1 MDEFEISGN
10 SKQVFTI
17 KYKGIKKQLKTV
29 KMEEFLKELEQG
41 NIVNVMF
48 DDKDLKIYYQEGK
61 EKWIVTIKSHK
72 KLYHECSIT
81 RDYISRA
88 KKHIKLSTK
97 AKHVGALVVASS
109 IVFGVASFKS
119 NKVQA
124 ENNDMTVTST
134 KVLDDMHDL
143 SGSYTMNNN
152 PNFNIHDYENIM
164 IPEDD
169 VEVLDTTPA
178 LDVPTEDTEKTEDS
192 VEQQEAVTSTY
203 TDKAE
208 LNLEY
213 ESRAYTDRNLL
224 VRNNEE
230 TMAAIKKYANKYMID
245 ENLVMAIAS
254 QERGTHSQTMDDGG
268 GLGIMQVQV
277 AVHPDGSTFST
288 VINDNGN
295 IKKSQFVYHHNE
307 YITLDGNIEAG
318 CALLQ
323 YYLNYFNGNMA
334 MAVYAYNS
342 GQGPVNNA
350 IVAYASETGLSYES
364 IMANKSDLDW
374 MKYLDREYYLP
385 AVLSWLDTDN
395 LTMSYAHDDIVET
408 TNYSLNHTKS
418 LAK

>member
-1 MDEFEISGN
+1 MDRIVIMGTNNKSFSVIYNGEVVSRSILQIQDDLRLL
-10 SKQVFTI
+10 K
-17 KYKGIKKQLKTV
+17 KGKAQRVRIR
-29 KMEEFLKELEQG
+29 
-41 NIVNVMF
+41 
-48 DDKDLKIYYQEGK
+48 DKDLLIYYKGG
-61 EKWIVTIKSHK
+61 IVTLKSYRELGHN
-72 KLYHECSIT
+72 CPAT
-81 RDYISRA
+81 RDYIA
-88 KKHIKLSTK
+88 HVKKYINLSTK

-109 IVFGVASFKS
+109 IALGVASFKS

-169 VEVLDTTPA
+169 VEILDTTPT
-178 LDVPTEDTEKTEDS
+178 LDVPTEDSEK
-192 VEQQEAVTSTY
+192 QQEAVTSTY

-277 AVHPDGSTFST
+277 AVHPDGSAFST

-374 MKYLDREYYLP
+374 TKYLDREYYLP

>member
-1 MDEFEISGN
+1 MDRIVIMGTNNKSFNIIYNGKVVSR
-10 SKQVFTI
+10 SILQIQDDLRLLK
-17 KYKGIKKQLKTV
+17 KGKAQRVRIR
-29 KMEEFLKELEQG
+29 
-41 NIVNVMF
+41 
-48 DDKDLKIYYQEGK
+48 DKDLLIYYKGG
-61 EKWIVTIKSHK
+61 IVTLKSYRELGHN
-72 KLYHECSIT
+72 CPAT
-81 RDYISRA
+81 RDYIA
-88 KKHIKLSTK
+88 HVKKYIKLSTK

-109 IVFGVASFKS
+109 IALGVASFKS

-124 ENNDMTVTST
+124 ENNDMTVTSA

-169 VEVLDTTPA
+169 VEILDTTPT
-178 LDVPTEDTEKTEDS
+178 LDVPTEDSEK
-192 VEQQEAVTSTY
+192 QQEAVTSTY

-213 ESRAYTDRNLL
+213 ESRAHTDRNLL
-224 VRNNEE
+224 VRNNED

-245 ENLVMAIAS
+245 ENLVIAIAS

-277 AVHPDGSTFST
+277 SVHPDGSAFST

-374 MKYLDREYYLP
+374 TKYLDREYYLP

>member
-1 MDEFEISGN
+1 MDRIVIMGTNNKSFSVIYNGEVVNRSILQIQDDLGVL
-10 SKQVFTI
+10 K
-17 KYKGIKKQLKTV
+17 KGKAQRVRIR
-29 KMEEFLKELEQG
+29 
-41 NIVNVMF
+41 
-48 DDKDLKIYYQEGK
+48 DKDLLIYYKGG
-61 EKWIVTIKSHK
+61 IVTLKSYRELGHN
-72 KLYHECSIT
+72 CPAT
-81 RDYISRA
+81 RDYIA
-88 KKHIKLSTK
+88 HVKKYIKLSTK

-109 IVFGVASFKS
+109 IALGVASFKS

-152 PNFNIHDYENIM
+152 PNFNIHDYENIT

-169 VEVLDTTPA
+169 VEILDTTPT
-178 LDVPTEDTEKTEDS
+178 LDVPTEDSKK
-192 VEQQEAVTSTY
+192 QQETVTSTY

-224 VRNNEE
+224 VRNNEDA
-230 TMAAIKKYANKYMID
+230 MAAIKKYANKYMID

-364 IMANKSDLDW
+364 IMVNKSDLDW
-374 MKYLDREYYLP
+374 TKYLDREYYLP

>member
-1 MDEFEISGN
+1 MDRIVIMGTNNKSFNIIYNGKVVSR
-10 SKQVFTI
+10 SILQIQDDLRLLK
-17 KYKGIKKQLKTV
+17 KGKAQRVRIR
-29 KMEEFLKELEQG
+29 
-41 NIVNVMF
+41 
-48 DDKDLKIYYQEGK
+48 DKDLLIYYKGG
-61 EKWIVTIKSHK
+61 IVTLKSYRELGHN
-72 KLYHECSIT
+72 CPAT
-81 RDYISRA
+81 RDYIA
-88 KKHIKLSTK
+88 HVKKYIKLSTK

-109 IVFGVASFKS
+109 IALGMASFKS

-124 ENNDMTVTST
+124 ENNDMTVTSAN
-134 KVLDDMHDL
+134 VLDDMHDL

-169 VEVLDTTPA
+169 VEVLDTTPT
-178 LDVPTEDTEKTEDS
+178 LDVPTEDSEK
-192 VEQQEAVTSTY
+192 QQEAVTSTY

-277 AVHPDGSTFST
+277 AVHPDGSAFST

-374 MKYLDREYYLP
+374 TKYLDREYYLP

>member
-1 MDEFEISGN
+1 MDRIVIMGTNNKSFSVIYNGEVVSRSILQIQDDLRLL
-10 SKQVFTI
+10 K
-17 KYKGIKKQLKTV
+17 KGKAQRVRIR
-29 KMEEFLKELEQG
+29 
-41 NIVNVMF
+41 
-48 DDKDLKIYYQEGK
+48 DKDLLIYYKGG
-61 EKWIVTIKSHK
+61 IVTLKSYRELGHN
-72 KLYHECSIT
+72 CPAT
-81 RDYISRA
+81 RDYIA
-88 KKHIKLSTK
+88 HVKKYIKLSTK

-109 IVFGVASFKS
+109 IALGVASFKS

-124 ENNDMTVTST
+124 KNNDMTVTST
-134 KVLDDMHDL
+134 KVLDDIHDL

-152 PNFNIHDYENIM
+152 PNFNIHDYENIT

-169 VEVLDTTPA
+169 VEVLDTTPT
-178 LDVPTEDTEKTEDS
+178 LDVPTEDSEK
-192 VEQQEAVTSTY
+192 QQEAVTSTY

-224 VRNNEE
+224 VRNNED

-254 QERGTHSQTMDDGG
+254 QERGTHSQTMDAGG

-277 AVHPDGSTFST
+277 AVHPDGSAFST

-374 MKYLDREYYLP
+374 TKYLDREYYLP

>member
-1 MDEFEISGN
+1 MDRIVIMGTNNKSFNIIYNGEVVSRSILQIQDDLRLL
-10 SKQVFTI
+10 K
-17 KYKGIKKQLKTV
+17 KGKAQRVRIR
-29 KMEEFLKELEQG
+29 
-41 NIVNVMF
+41 
-48 DDKDLKIYYQEGK
+48 DKDLLIYYKGG
-61 EKWIVTIKSHK
+61 IVTLKSYRELGHN
-72 KLYHECSIT
+72 CPAT
-81 RDYISRA
+81 RDYIA
-88 KKHIKLSTK
+88 HVKKYINLSTK

-109 IVFGVASFKS
+109 IALGVASFKS

-124 ENNDMTVTST
+124 KNNDMTVTST
-134 KVLDDMHDL
+134 NVLDDMHDL

-169 VEVLDTTPA
+169 VEILDTTPT
-178 LDVPTEDTEKTEDS
+178 LDVPTEDSEK
-192 VEQQEAVTSTY
+192 QQEAVTSTY

-277 AVHPDGSTFST
+277 AVHPDGSAFST

-295 IKKSQFVYHHNE
+295 IKKSQFIYHHNE

-374 MKYLDREYYLP
+374 TKYLDREYYLP

>member
-1 MDEFEISGN
+1 MDRIVIMGTNNKSFSVIYNGEVVNRSILQIQDDLRLL
-10 SKQVFTI
+10 K
-17 KYKGIKKQLKTV
+17 KGKAQRVRIR
-29 KMEEFLKELEQG
+29 
-41 NIVNVMF
+41 
-48 DDKDLKIYYQEGK
+48 DKDLLIYYKGG
-61 EKWIVTIKSHK
+61 IVTLKSYRELGHN
-72 KLYHECSIT
+72 CPAT
-81 RDYISRA
+81 RDYIA
-88 KKHIKLSTK
+88 HVKKYIKLSTK

-109 IVFGVASFKS
+109 IALGVASFKS

-152 PNFNIHDYENIM
+152 PNFNIHDYENIT

-169 VEVLDTTPA
+169 VEVLDTTPT
-178 LDVPTEDTEKTEDS
+178 LDVPTEDS

-230 TMAAIKKYANKYMID
+230 AMAAIKKYANKYMID

-277 AVHPDGSTFST
+277 AVHPDGSTFGT
-288 VINDNGN
+288 IINDNGN
-295 IKKSQFVYHHNE
+295 IKKSQFVYRHNE

-374 MKYLDREYYLP
+374 TKYLDREYYLP

>member
-1 MDEFEISGN
+1 MDRIVIMGTNNKSFNIIYNGKVVSR
-10 SKQVFTI
+10 SILQIQDDLRLLK
-17 KYKGIKKQLKTV
+17 KGKAQRVRIR
-29 KMEEFLKELEQG
+29 
-41 NIVNVMF
+41 
-48 DDKDLKIYYQEGK
+48 DKDLLIYYKGG
-61 EKWIVTIKSHK
+61 IVTLKSYRELGHN
-72 KLYHECSIT
+72 CPAT
-81 RDYISRA
+81 RDYIA
-88 KKHIKLSTK
+88 HVKKYIKLSTK

-109 IVFGVASFKS
+109 IALGVASFKS

-134 KVLDDMHDL
+134 NVLDDMHDL

-169 VEVLDTTPA
+169 VEILDTTPT
-178 LDVPTEDTEKTEDS
+178 LDVPTEDSEK
-192 VEQQEAVTSTY
+192 QQEAVTSTY

-224 VRNNEE
+224 VRNNED

-277 AVHPDGSTFST
+277 AVHPDGSAFST

-374 MKYLDREYYLP
+374 TKYLDREYYLP

>member
-1 MDEFEISGN
+1 MDRIVIMGTNNKSFNIIYNGKVVSR
-10 SKQVFTI
+10 SILQIQDDLRLLK
-17 KYKGIKKQLKTV
+17 KGKAQRVRIR
-29 KMEEFLKELEQG
+29 
-41 NIVNVMF
+41 
-48 DDKDLKIYYQEGK
+48 DKDLLIYYKGG
-61 EKWIVTIKSHK
+61 IVTLKSYRELGHN
-72 KLYHECSIT
+72 CPAT
-81 RDYISRA
+81 RDYIA
-88 KKHIKLSTK
+88 HVKKYIKLSTK

-109 IVFGVASFKS
+109 IALGMASFKS

-124 ENNDMTVTST
+124 KNNDMTVTSAN
-134 KVLDDMHDL
+134 VLDDMHDL

-152 PNFNIHDYENIM
+152 PNFNIHDYENIT

-169 VEVLDTTPA
+169 VEILDTTPT
-178 LDVPTEDTEKTEDS
+178 LDVPTEDSEK
-192 VEQQEAVTSTY
+192 QQEAVTSTY

-277 AVHPDGSTFST
+277 AVHPDGSAFST

-374 MKYLDREYYLP
+374 TKYLDREYYLP

>member
-1 MDEFEISGN
+1 MDRIVIMGTNNKSFNIIYNGKVVSR
-10 SKQVFTI
+10 SILQIQDDLRLLK
-17 KYKGIKKQLKTV
+17 KGKAQRVRIR
-29 KMEEFLKELEQG
+29 
-41 NIVNVMF
+41 
-48 DDKDLKIYYQEGK
+48 DKDLLIYYKGG
-61 EKWIVTIKSHK
+61 IVTLKSYRELGHN
-72 KLYHECSIT
+72 CPAT
-81 RDYISRA
+81 RDYIA
-88 KKHIKLSTK
+88 HVKKYINLSTK

-109 IVFGVASFKS
+109 IALGMASFKS

-124 ENNDMTVTST
+124 KNNDMTVTST

-169 VEVLDTTPA
+169 VEVLDTTPT
-178 LDVPTEDTEKTEDS
+178 LDVPTEDSEK
-192 VEQQEAVTSTY
+192 QQEAVTSTY

-224 VRNNEE
+224 VRNNEDA
-230 TMAAIKKYANKYMID
+230 MAAIKKYANKYMID

-277 AVHPDGSTFST
+277 AVHPDGSAFST

-295 IKKSQFVYHHNE
+295 IKKSQFIYHHNE

-374 MKYLDREYYLP
+374 TKYLDREYYLP

>member
-1 MDEFEISGN
+1 MDRIVIMGTNNKSFNIIYNGKVVSR
-10 SKQVFTI
+10 SILQIQDDLRLLK
-17 KYKGIKKQLKTV
+17 KGKAQRVRIR
-29 KMEEFLKELEQG
+29 
-41 NIVNVMF
+41 
-48 DDKDLKIYYQEGK
+48 DKDLLIYYKGG
-61 EKWIVTIKSHK
+61 IVTLKSYRELGHN
-72 KLYHECSIT
+72 CPAT
-81 RDYISRA
+81 RDYIA
-88 KKHIKLSTK
+88 HVKKYIKLSTK

-109 IVFGVASFKS
+109 IALGMASFKS

-169 VEVLDTTPA
+169 VEVLDTTPT
-178 LDVPTEDTEKTEDS
+178 LDVPTEDSEK
-192 VEQQEAVTSTY
+192 QQEAVTSTY

-277 AVHPDGSTFST
+277 AVHPDGSAFST

-374 MKYLDREYYLP
+374 TKYLDREYYLP

>member
-1 MDEFEISGN
+1 MDRIVIMGTNNKSFSVIYNGEVVSRSILQIQDDLRLL
-10 SKQVFTI
+10 K
-17 KYKGIKKQLKTV
+17 KGKAQRVRIR
-29 KMEEFLKELEQG
+29 
-41 NIVNVMF
+41 
-48 DDKDLKIYYQEGK
+48 DKDLLIYYKGG
-61 EKWIVTIKSHK
+61 IVTLKSYRELGHN
-72 KLYHECSIT
+72 CPAT
-81 RDYISRA
+81 RDYIA
-88 KKHIKLSTK
+88 HVKKYIKLSTK

-109 IVFGVASFKS
+109 IALGVASFKS

-124 ENNDMTVTST
+124 ENNDITVTST

-169 VEVLDTTPA
+169 VEILDTTPT
-178 LDVPTEDTEKTEDS
+178 LDVPTENSEK
-192 VEQQEAVTSTY
+192 QQEAVTSTY

-224 VRNNEE
+224 VRNNDE

-277 AVHPDGSTFST
+277 AVHPDGSAFST

-374 MKYLDREYYLP
+374 TKYLDREYYLP

>member
-1 MDEFEISGN
+1 MDRIVIMGTNNKSFNIIYNGKVVSR
-10 SKQVFTI
+10 SILQIQDDLRLLK
-17 KYKGIKKQLKTV
+17 KGKAQRVRIR
-29 KMEEFLKELEQG
+29 
-41 NIVNVMF
+41 
-48 DDKDLKIYYQEGK
+48 DKDLLIYYKGG
-61 EKWIVTIKSHK
+61 IVTLKSYRELGHN
-72 KLYHECSIT
+72 CPAT
-81 RDYISRA
+81 RDYIA
-88 KKHIKLSTK
+88 HVKKYINLSTK

-109 IVFGVASFKS
+109 IALGVASFKS

-124 ENNDMTVTST
+124 KNNDMTVTSAN
-134 KVLDDMHDL
+134 VLDDIHDL

-152 PNFNIHDYENIM
+152 PNFNIHDYENIT

-169 VEVLDTTPA
+169 VEVLDTTPT
-178 LDVPTEDTEKTEDS
+178 LDVPTEDSEK
-192 VEQQEAVTSTY
+192 QQEAVTSTY

-224 VRNNEE
+224 VRNNEDA
-230 TMAAIKKYANKYMID
+230 MAAIKKYANKYMID

-277 AVHPDGSTFST
+277 AVHPDGSAFST

-374 MKYLDREYYLP
+374 TKYLDREYYLP

>member
-1 MDEFEISGN
+1 MDRIVIMGTNNKSFNIIYNGKVVSR
-10 SKQVFTI
+10 SILQIQDDLRLLK
-17 KYKGIKKQLKTV
+17 KGKAQRVRIR
-29 KMEEFLKELEQG
+29 
-41 NIVNVMF
+41 
-48 DDKDLKIYYQEGK
+48 DKDLLIYYKGG
-61 EKWIVTIKSHK
+61 IVTLKSYRELGHN
-72 KLYHECSIT
+72 CPAT
-81 RDYISRA
+81 RDYIA
-88 KKHIKLSTK
+88 HVKKYINLSTK

-109 IVFGVASFKS
+109 IALGMASFKS

-124 ENNDMTVTST
+124 KNNDMTVTST

-152 PNFNIHDYENIM
+152 PNFNIHDYENIT

-169 VEVLDTTPA
+169 VEVLDTTPT
-178 LDVPTEDTEKTEDS
+178 LDVPTEDSEK
-192 VEQQEAVTSTY
+192 QQEAVTSTY

-224 VRNNEE
+224 VRNNED
-230 TMAAIKKYANKYMID
+230 TMVAIKKYANKYMID

-277 AVHPDGSTFST
+277 AVHPDGSAFNT

-374 MKYLDREYYLP
+374 TKYLDREYYLP

>member
-1 MDEFEISGN
+1 MDRIVITGTNNKSFNIIYNGKVVSR
-10 SKQVFTI
+10 SILQIQDDLRLLK
-17 KYKGIKKQLKTV
+17 KGRAQRVRIR
-29 KMEEFLKELEQG
+29 
-41 NIVNVMF
+41 
-48 DDKDLKIYYQEGK
+48 DKDLLIYYKGG
-61 EKWIVTIKSHK
+61 IVTLKSYRELGHN
-72 KLYHECSIT
+72 CPAT
-81 RDYISRA
+81 RDYIA
-88 KKHIKLSTK
+88 HVKKYINLSTK

-109 IVFGVASFKS
+109 IALGVASFKS

-124 ENNDMTVTST
+124 KNNDMTVTSAN
-134 KVLDDMHDL
+134 VLDDMHDL

-169 VEVLDTTPA
+169 VEILDTTPT
-178 LDVPTEDTEKTEDS
+178 LDVPTEDSEK
-192 VEQQEAVTSTY
+192 QQEAVTSTY

-277 AVHPDGSTFST
+277 AVHPDGSAFST

-374 MKYLDREYYLP
+374 TKYLDREYYLP

>member
-1 MDEFEISGN
+1 MDRIVIMGTNNKSFSVIYNGEVVNRSILQIQDDLRLL
-10 SKQVFTI
+10 K
-17 KYKGIKKQLKTV
+17 KGKAQRVRIR
-29 KMEEFLKELEQG
+29 
-41 NIVNVMF
+41 
-48 DDKDLKIYYQEGK
+48 DKDLLIYYKGG
-61 EKWIVTIKSHK
+61 IVTLKSYRELGHN
-72 KLYHECSIT
+72 CPAT
-81 RDYISRA
+81 RDYISHV
-88 KKHIKLSTK
+88 KKYIKLSTK

-109 IVFGVASFKS
+109 IALGVASFKS

-124 ENNDMTVTST
+124 ENNDMKVTST

-169 VEVLDTTPA
+169 VEVLDTTPT
-178 LDVPTEDTEKTEDS
+178 LDVPTEDS

-230 TMAAIKKYANKYMID
+230 AMAAIKKYANKYMID

-277 AVHPDGSTFST
+277 AVHPDGSAFST
-288 VINDNGN
+288 IINDNGN

-374 MKYLDREYYLP
+374 TKYLDREYYLP

>member
-1 MDEFEISGN
+1 MDRIVIMGTNNKSFNIIYNGKVVSR
-10 SKQVFTI
+10 SILQIQDDLRLLK
-17 KYKGIKKQLKTV
+17 KGKAQRVRIR
-29 KMEEFLKELEQG
+29 
-41 NIVNVMF
+41 
-48 DDKDLKIYYQEGK
+48 DKDLLIYYKGE
-61 EKWIVTIKSHK
+61 IVTLKSYRELGHN
-72 KLYHECSIT
+72 CPAT
-81 RDYISRA
+81 RDYIA
-88 KKHIKLSTK
+88 HVKKYIKLSTK

-109 IVFGVASFKS
+109 IALGMASFKS

-124 ENNDMTVTST
+124 KNNDMTVTSAN
-134 KVLDDMHDL
+134 VLDDMHDL

-152 PNFNIHDYENIM
+152 PNFNIHDYENIT

-169 VEVLDTTPA
+169 VEVLDTTPT
-178 LDVPTEDTEKTEDS
+178 LDVPTEDSEK
-192 VEQQEAVTSTY
+192 QQEAVTSTY

-277 AVHPDGSTFST
+277 AVHPDGSAFST

-374 MKYLDREYYLP
+374 TKYLDREYYLP

-395 LTMSYAHDDIVET
+395 LTISYAHDDIVET

>member
-1 MDEFEISGN
+1 MDRIVIMGTNNKSFNIIYNGKVVSR
-10 SKQVFTI
+10 SILQIQDDLRLLK
-17 KYKGIKKQLKTV
+17 KGKAQRVRIR
-29 KMEEFLKELEQG
+29 
-41 NIVNVMF
+41 
-48 DDKDLKIYYQEGK
+48 DKDLLIYYKGG
-61 EKWIVTIKSHK
+61 IVTLKSYRELGHN
-72 KLYHECSIT
+72 CPAT
-81 RDYISRA
+81 RDYIA
-88 KKHIKLSTK
+88 HVKKYIKLSTK

-109 IVFGVASFKS
+109 IALGVASFKS

-124 ENNDMTVTST
+124 KNNDMTVTST

-169 VEVLDTTPA
+169 VEILDTTPT
-178 LDVPTEDTEKTEDS
+178 LDVPTEDIEK
-192 VEQQEAVTSTY
+192 QQEAVTSTY

-224 VRNNEE
+224 VRNNED

-277 AVHPDGSTFST
+277 AVHPDGSAFST

-334 MAVYAYNS
+334 MVVYAYNS

-374 MKYLDREYYLP
+374 TKYLDREYYLP

>member
-1 MDEFEISGN
+1 MDRIVIMGTNNKSFSVIYNGEVVNRSILQIQDDLRLL
-10 SKQVFTI
+10 K
-17 KYKGIKKQLKTV
+17 KGKAQRVRIR
-29 KMEEFLKELEQG
+29 
-41 NIVNVMF
+41 
-48 DDKDLKIYYQEGK
+48 DKDLLIYYKGG
-61 EKWIVTIKSHK
+61 IVTLKSYRELGHN
-72 KLYHECSIT
+72 CPAT
-81 RDYISRA
+81 RDYISYV
-88 KKHIKLSTK
+88 KKYIKLSTK

-109 IVFGVASFKS
+109 IALGVASFKS

-124 ENNDMTVTST
+124 ENNDMKVTST

-169 VEVLDTTPA
+169 VEVLDTTPT
-178 LDVPTEDTEKTEDS
+178 LDVPTEDS

-230 TMAAIKKYANKYMID
+230 AMAAIKKYANKYMID

-277 AVHPDGSTFST
+277 AVHPDGSAFST

-374 MKYLDREYYLP
+374 TKYLDREYYLP

>member
-1 MDEFEISGN
+1 MDRIVIMGTNNKSFSVIYNGEVVNRSILQIQDDLRLL
-10 SKQVFTI
+10 K
-17 KYKGIKKQLKTV
+17 KGKAQRVRIR
-29 KMEEFLKELEQG
+29 
-41 NIVNVMF
+41 
-48 DDKDLKIYYQEGK
+48 DKDLLIYYKGG
-61 EKWIVTIKSHK
+61 IVTLKSYRELGHN
-72 KLYHECSIT
+72 CPAT
-81 RDYISRA
+81 RDYISHV
-88 KKHIKLSTK
+88 KKYIKLSTK

-109 IVFGVASFKS
+109 IALGVASFKS

-124 ENNDMTVTST
+124 ENNDMTISST

-169 VEVLDTTPA
+169 VEVLDTTPT
-178 LDVPTEDTEKTEDS
+178 LDVPTEDS

-277 AVHPDGSTFST
+277 AVHPDGSAFST

-374 MKYLDREYYLP
+374 TKYLDREYYLP

>member
-1 MDEFEISGN
+1 MDRIVIMGTNNKSFNIIYNGKVVSR
-10 SKQVFTI
+10 SILQIQDDLRLLK
-17 KYKGIKKQLKTV
+17 KGKAQRVRIR
-29 KMEEFLKELEQG
+29 
-41 NIVNVMF
+41 
-48 DDKDLKIYYQEGK
+48 DKDLLIYYKGG
-61 EKWIVTIKSHK
+61 IVTLKSYRELGHN
-72 KLYHECSIT
+72 CPAT
-81 RDYISRA
+81 RDYIA
-88 KKHIKLSTK
+88 HVKKYINLSTK

-109 IVFGVASFKS
+109 IALGVASFKS

-124 ENNDMTVTST
+124 KNNDMTVTST
-134 KVLDDMHDL
+134 NVLDDMHDL

-169 VEVLDTTPA
+169 VEVLDTTPT
-178 LDVPTEDTEKTEDS
+178 LDVPTEDSEK
-192 VEQQEAVTSTY
+192 QQEAVTSTY

-277 AVHPDGSTFST
+277 AVHPDGSAFST

-295 IKKSQFVYHHNE
+295 IKKSQFVYHHND

-374 MKYLDREYYLP
+374 TKYLDREYYLP

>member
-1 MDEFEISGN
+1 MDRIVIMGTNNKSFSVIYNGEVVSRSILQIQDDLRLL
-10 SKQVFTI
+10 K
-17 KYKGIKKQLKTV
+17 KGKAQRVRIR
-29 KMEEFLKELEQG
+29 
-41 NIVNVMF
+41 
-48 DDKDLKIYYQEGK
+48 DKDLLIYYKGG
-61 EKWIVTIKSHK
+61 IVTLKSYRELGHN
-72 KLYHECSIT
+72 CPAT
-81 RDYISRA
+81 RDYIA
-88 KKHIKLSTK
+88 HVKKYINLSTK

-109 IVFGVASFKS
+109 IALGVASFKS

-124 ENNDMTVTST
+124 KNNDMTVTST
-134 KVLDDMHDL
+134 NVLDDMHDL

-169 VEVLDTTPA
+169 VEILDTTPT
-178 LDVPTEDTEKTEDS
+178 LDVPTEDSEK
-192 VEQQEAVTSTY
+192 QQEAVTSTY

-224 VRNNEE
+224 VRNNED

-277 AVHPDGSTFST
+277 AVHPDGSAFST

-374 MKYLDREYYLP
+374 TKYLDREYYLP

>member
-1 MDEFEISGN
+1 MSLMDRIVIMGTNNKSFSVIYNGEVVNRSILQIQDDLRLL
-10 SKQVFTI
+10 K
-17 KYKGIKKQLKTV
+17 KGKAQRVRIR
-29 KMEEFLKELEQG
+29 
-41 NIVNVMF
+41 
-48 DDKDLKIYYQEGK
+48 DKDLLIYYKGG
-61 EKWIVTIKSHK
+61 IVTLKSYRELGHN
-72 KLYHECSIT
+72 CPAT
-81 RDYISRA
+81 RDYIA
-88 KKHIKLSTK
+88 HVKKYIKLSTK

-109 IVFGVASFKS
+109 IALGVASFKS

-152 PNFNIHDYENIM
+152 PNFNIHDYENIT

-169 VEVLDTTPA
+169 VEVLDTTPT
-178 LDVPTEDTEKTEDS
+178 LDVPTEDS

-230 TMAAIKKYANKYMID
+230 AMAAIKKYANKYMID

-277 AVHPDGSTFST
+277 AVHPDGSTFGT
-288 VINDNGN
+288 IINDNGN
-295 IKKSQFVYHHNE
+295 IKKSQFVYRHNE

-374 MKYLDREYYLP
+374 TKYLDREYYLP

-408 TNYSLNHTKS
+408 TNYSLNHMKS

>member
-1 MDEFEISGN
+1 MDRIVIMGTNNKSFNIIYNGKVVSR
-10 SKQVFTI
+10 SILQIQDDLRLLK
-17 KYKGIKKQLKTV
+17 KGKAQRVRIR
-29 KMEEFLKELEQG
+29 
-41 NIVNVMF
+41 
-48 DDKDLKIYYQEGK
+48 DKDLLIYYKGG
-61 EKWIVTIKSHK
+61 IVTLKSYRELGHN
-72 KLYHECSIT
+72 CPAT
-81 RDYISRA
+81 RDYIA
-88 KKHIKLSTK
+88 HVKKYINLSTK

-109 IVFGVASFKS
+109 IALGVASFKS

-124 ENNDMTVTST
+124 ENNDMTVTSAN
-134 KVLDDMHDL
+134 VLDDMHDL

-169 VEVLDTTPA
+169 VEVLDTTPT
-178 LDVPTEDTEKTEDS
+178 LDVPTEDSKK
-192 VEQQEAVTSTY
+192 QQEAVTSTY

-224 VRNNEE
+224 VRNNEDA
-230 TMAAIKKYANKYMID
+230 MAAIKKYANKYMID

-277 AVHPDGSTFST
+277 AVHPDGSAFST

-374 MKYLDREYYLP
+374 TKYLDREYYLP

>member
-1 MDEFEISGN
+1 MDRIVIMGTNNKSFSVIYNGEVVNRSILQIQDDLRLL
-10 SKQVFTI
+10 K
-17 KYKGIKKQLKTV
+17 KGKAQRVRIR
-29 KMEEFLKELEQG
+29 
-41 NIVNVMF
+41 
-48 DDKDLKIYYQEGK
+48 DKDLLIYYKGG
-61 EKWIVTIKSHK
+61 IVTLKSYRELGHN
-72 KLYHECSIT
+72 CPAT
-81 RDYISRA
+81 RDYIA
-88 KKHIKLSTK
+88 HVKKYIKLSTK

-109 IVFGVASFKS
+109 IALGVASFKS

-152 PNFNIHDYENIM
+152 PNFNIHDYENIT

-169 VEVLDTTPA
+169 AEVLDTTPT
-178 LDVPTEDTEKTEDS
+178 LDVPTEDS

-224 VRNNEE
+224 VRNNEDA
-230 TMAAIKKYANKYMID
+230 MAAIKKYANKYMID

-277 AVHPDGSTFST
+277 AVHPDGSTFGT
-288 VINDNGN
+288 IINDNGN

-374 MKYLDREYYLP
+374 TKYLDREYYLP

>member
-1 MDEFEISGN
+1 MDRIVIMGTNNKSFNIIYNGKVVSR
-10 SKQVFTI
+10 SILQIQDDLRLLK
-17 KYKGIKKQLKTV
+17 KGKAQRVRIR
-29 KMEEFLKELEQG
+29 
-41 NIVNVMF
+41 
-48 DDKDLKIYYQEGK
+48 DKDLLIYYKGG
-61 EKWIVTIKSHK
+61 IVTLKSYRELVHN
-72 KLYHECSIT
+72 CPAT
-81 RDYISRA
+81 RDYIA
-88 KKHIKLSTK
+88 HVKKYIKLSTK

-109 IVFGVASFKS
+109 IALGGASFKS

-124 ENNDMTVTST
+124 KNNDMTVTST

-169 VEVLDTTPA
+169 VEVLDTTPT
-178 LDVPTEDTEKTEDS
+178 LDVPTEDSEK
-192 VEQQEAVTSTY
+192 QQEAVTSTY

-277 AVHPDGSTFST
+277 AVHPDGSAFST

-374 MKYLDREYYLP
+374 TKYLDREYYLP

>member
-1 MDEFEISGN
+1 MDRIVIMGTNNKSFNIIYNGKVVSR
-10 SKQVFTI
+10 SILQIQDDLRLLK
-17 KYKGIKKQLKTV
+17 KGKAQRVRIR
-29 KMEEFLKELEQG
+29 
-41 NIVNVMF
+41 
-48 DDKDLKIYYQEGK
+48 DKDLLIYYKGG
-61 EKWIVTIKSHK
+61 IVTLKSYRELGHN
-72 KLYHECSIT
+72 CPAT
-81 RDYISRA
+81 RDYIA
-88 KKHIKLSTK
+88 HVKKYIKLSTK

-109 IVFGVASFKS
+109 IVLGVASFKS

-124 ENNDMTVTST
+124 KNNDMTVTSAN
-134 KVLDDMHDL
+134 VLDDMHDL

-169 VEVLDTTPA
+169 VEVLDTTPT
-178 LDVPTEDTEKTEDS
+178 LDVPTEDSEK
-192 VEQQEAVTSTY
+192 QQEAVTSTY

-277 AVHPDGSTFST
+277 AVHPDGSAFST

-374 MKYLDREYYLP
+374 TKYLDREYYLP

>member
-1 MDEFEISGN
+1 MDRIVIMGTNNKSFSVIYNGEVVNRSILQIQDDLGVL
-10 SKQVFTI
+10 K
-17 KYKGIKKQLKTV
+17 KGKAQRVRIR
-29 KMEEFLKELEQG
+29 
-41 NIVNVMF
+41 
-48 DDKDLKIYYQEGK
+48 DKDLLIYYKGG
-61 EKWIVTIKSHK
+61 IVTLKSYRELGHN
-72 KLYHECSIT
+72 CPAT
-81 RDYISRA
+81 RDYISYV
-88 KKHIKLSTK
+88 KKYIKLSTK

-109 IVFGVASFKS
+109 IALGVASFKS

-124 ENNDMTVTST
+124 ENNDMKVTST

-152 PNFNIHDYENIM
+152 PNFNIHDYENIT

-169 VEVLDTTPA
+169 VEVLDTTPT
-178 LDVPTEDTEKTEDS
+178 LDVPTEDS
-192 VEQQEAVTSTY
+192 VEQEEAVTSTY

-224 VRNNEE
+224 VRNNEDA
-230 TMAAIKKYANKYMID
+230 MAAIKKYANKYMID

-277 AVHPDGSTFST
+277 AVHPDGSAFST

-374 MKYLDREYYLP
+374 TKYLDREYYLP

>member
-1 MDEFEISGN
+1 MDRIVIMGTNNKSFSVIYNGEVVNRSILQIQDDLRLL
-10 SKQVFTI
+10 K
-17 KYKGIKKQLKTV
+17 KGKAQRVRIR
-29 KMEEFLKELEQG
+29 
-41 NIVNVMF
+41 
-48 DDKDLKIYYQEGK
+48 DKDLLIYYKGG
-61 EKWIVTIKSHK
+61 IVTLKSYRELGHN
-72 KLYHECSIT
+72 CPAT
-81 RDYISRA
+81 RDYIA
-88 KKHIKLSTK
+88 HVKKYIKLSTK

-109 IVFGVASFKS
+109 IALGVASFKS

-152 PNFNIHDYENIM
+152 PNFNIHDYENIT

-169 VEVLDTTPA
+169 VEVLDTTPT
-178 LDVPTEDTEKTEDS
+178 LDVPTEDS

-230 TMAAIKKYANKYMID
+230 AMAAIKKYANKYMID

-277 AVHPDGSTFST
+277 AVHPDGSTFGT
-288 VINDNGN
+288 IINDNGN
-295 IKKSQFVYHHNE
+295 IKKSQFVYRHNE

-374 MKYLDREYYLP
+374 TKYLDREYYLP

-408 TNYSLNHTKS
+408 TNYSLNHMKS

>member
-1 MDEFEISGN
+1 MDRIVIMGTNNKSFNIIYNGKVVSR
-10 SKQVFTI
+10 SILQIQDDLRLLK
-17 KYKGIKKQLKTV
+17 KGKAQRVRIR
-29 KMEEFLKELEQG
+29 
-41 NIVNVMF
+41 
-48 DDKDLKIYYQEGK
+48 DKDLLIYYKGG
-61 EKWIVTIKSHK
+61 IVTLKSYRELGHN
-72 KLYHECSIT
+72 CPAT
-81 RDYISRA
+81 RDYIA
-88 KKHIKLSTK
+88 HVKKYIKLSTK

-109 IVFGVASFKS
+109 IALGVASFKS

-124 ENNDMTVTST
+124 ENNDMTVTSAN
-134 KVLDDMHDL
+134 VLDDMHDL

-169 VEVLDTTPA
+169 VEVLDTTPT
-178 LDVPTEDTEKTEDS
+178 LDVPTEDSEK
-192 VEQQEAVTSTY
+192 QQEAVTSTY

-277 AVHPDGSTFST
+277 AVHPDGSAFST

-374 MKYLDREYYLP
+374 TKYLDREYYLP

>member
-1 MDEFEISGN
+1 MDRIVIMGTNNKSFNIIYNGKVVSR
-10 SKQVFTI
+10 SILQIQDDLRLLK
-17 KYKGIKKQLKTV
+17 KGKAQRVRIR
-29 KMEEFLKELEQG
+29 
-41 NIVNVMF
+41 
-48 DDKDLKIYYQEGK
+48 DKDLLIYYKGG
-61 EKWIVTIKSHK
+61 IVTLKSYRELGHN
-72 KLYHECSIT
+72 CPAT
-81 RDYISRA
+81 RDYIA
-88 KKHIKLSTK
+88 HVKKYIKLSTK

-109 IVFGVASFKS
+109 IALGMASFKS

-124 ENNDMTVTST
+124 ENNDMTVTSAN
-134 KVLDDMHDL
+134 VLDDMHDL

-169 VEVLDTTPA
+169 VEILDTTPT
-178 LDVPTEDTEKTEDS
+178 LDVPTEDSEK
-192 VEQQEAVTSTY
+192 QQEAVTSTY

-254 QERGTHSQTMDDGG
+254 QERGTHSQNMDDGG

-277 AVHPDGSTFST
+277 AVHPDGSAFST

-295 IKKSQFVYHHNE
+295 IKKSQFIYHHNE

-374 MKYLDREYYLP
+374 TKYLDREYYLP

>member
-1 MDEFEISGN
+1 MDRIVIMGTNNKSFNIIYNGEVVSRSILQIQDDLRLL
-10 SKQVFTI
+10 K
-17 KYKGIKKQLKTV
+17 KGKAQRVRIR
-29 KMEEFLKELEQG
+29 
-41 NIVNVMF
+41 
-48 DDKDLKIYYQEGK
+48 DKDLLIYYKGG
-61 EKWIVTIKSHK
+61 IVTLKSYRELGHN
-72 KLYHECSIT
+72 CPAT
-81 RDYISRA
+81 RDYIA
-88 KKHIKLSTK
+88 HVKKYINLSTK

-109 IVFGVASFKS
+109 IALGVASFKS

-169 VEVLDTTPA
+169 VEILDTTPT
-178 LDVPTEDTEKTEDS
+178 LDVPTEDSEK
-192 VEQQEAVTSTY
+192 QQEAVTSTY

-224 VRNNEE
+224 VRNNEDA
-230 TMAAIKKYANKYMID
+230 MAAIKKYANKYMID

-277 AVHPDGSTFST
+277 AVHPDGSAFST

-350 IVAYASETGLSYES
+350 IVAYASETGLSYVS

-374 MKYLDREYYLP
+374 TKYLDREYYLP

>member
-1 MDEFEISGN
+1 MDRIVIMGTNNKSFNIIYNGKVVSR
-10 SKQVFTI
+10 SILQIQDDLRLLK
-17 KYKGIKKQLKTV
+17 KGKAQRVRIR
-29 KMEEFLKELEQG
+29 
-41 NIVNVMF
+41 
-48 DDKDLKIYYQEGK
+48 DKDLLIYYKGG
-61 EKWIVTIKSHK
+61 IVTLKSYRELGHN
-72 KLYHECSIT
+72 CPAT
-81 RDYISRA
+81 RDYIA
-88 KKHIKLSTK
+88 HVKKYIKLSTK

-109 IVFGVASFKS
+109 IALGMASFKS

-124 ENNDMTVTST
+124 KNNDMTVTST

-169 VEVLDTTPA
+169 VEVLDTTPT
-178 LDVPTEDTEKTEDS
+178 LDVPTEDSEK
-192 VEQQEAVTSTY
+192 QQEAVTSTY

-277 AVHPDGSTFST
+277 AAHPDGSAFST

-374 MKYLDREYYLP
+374 TKYLDREYYLP

>member
-1 MDEFEISGN
+1 MDRIVIMGTNNKSFNIIYNGKVVSR
-10 SKQVFTI
+10 SILQIQDDLRLLK
-17 KYKGIKKQLKTV
+17 KGKAQRVRIR
-29 KMEEFLKELEQG
+29 
-41 NIVNVMF
+41 
-48 DDKDLKIYYQEGK
+48 DKDLLIYYKGG
-61 EKWIVTIKSHK
+61 IVTLKSYRELGHN
-72 KLYHECSIT
+72 CPAT
-81 RDYISRA
+81 RDYIA
-88 KKHIKLSTK
+88 HVKKYIKLSTK

-109 IVFGVASFKS
+109 IALGVASFKS

-169 VEVLDTTPA
+169 VEILDTTPT
-178 LDVPTEDTEKTEDS
+178 LDVPTEDSEK
-192 VEQQEAVTSTY
+192 QQEAVTSTY

-224 VRNNEE
+224 VRNNED

-277 AVHPDGSTFST
+277 AVHPDGSAFST

-374 MKYLDREYYLP
+374 TKYLDREYYLP

>member
-1 MDEFEISGN
+1 MDRIVIMGTNNKSFNIIYNGKVVSR
-10 SKQVFTI
+10 SILQIQDDLRLLK
-17 KYKGIKKQLKTV
+17 KGKAQRVRIR
-29 KMEEFLKELEQG
+29 
-41 NIVNVMF
+41 
-48 DDKDLKIYYQEGK
+48 DKDLLIYYKGG
-61 EKWIVTIKSHK
+61 IVTLKSYRELGHN
-72 KLYHECSIT
+72 CPAT
-81 RDYISRA
+81 RDYIA
-88 KKHIKLSTK
+88 HVKKYIKLSTK

-109 IVFGVASFKS
+109 IALGVASFKS

-124 ENNDMTVTST
+124 ENNDTTVTST

-152 PNFNIHDYENIM
+152 PDFNIHDYENIM

-169 VEVLDTTPA
+169 VEILDTTPT
-178 LDVPTEDTEKTEDS
+178 LDVPTEDSKK
-192 VEQQEAVTSTY
+192 QQEAVTSTY

-224 VRNNEE
+224 VRNNED

-277 AVHPDGSTFST
+277 AVHPDGSAFNT

-374 MKYLDREYYLP
+374 TKYLDREYYLP

>member
-1 MDEFEISGN
+1 MDRIVIMGTNNKSFNVIYNGEVVSRSILQIQDDLGVL
-10 SKQVFTI
+10 K
-17 KYKGIKKQLKTV
+17 KGKAQRVRIR
-29 KMEEFLKELEQG
+29 
-41 NIVNVMF
+41 
-48 DDKDLKIYYQEGK
+48 DKDLLIYYKGG
-61 EKWIVTIKSHK
+61 IVTLKSYRELGHN
-72 KLYHECSIT
+72 CPAT
-81 RDYISRA
+81 RDYISHV
-88 KKHIKLSTK
+88 KKYIKLSTK

-109 IVFGVASFKS
+109 IALGVASFKS

-152 PNFNIHDYENIM
+152 PNFNIHDYENIT

-169 VEVLDTTPA
+169 VEVLDTTPT
-178 LDVPTEDTEKTEDS
+178 LDVPTEDS
-192 VEQQEAVTSTY
+192 VEQQDAVTSTY

-277 AVHPDGSTFST
+277 AVHPDGSAFST

-374 MKYLDREYYLP
+374 TKYLDREYYLP

>member
-1 MDEFEISGN
+1 MDRIVIMGTNNKSFSVIYNGEVVNRSILQIQDDLGVL
-10 SKQVFTI
+10 K
-17 KYKGIKKQLKTV
+17 KGKAQRVRIR
-29 KMEEFLKELEQG
+29 
-41 NIVNVMF
+41 
-48 DDKDLKIYYQEGK
+48 DKDLLIYYKGG
-61 EKWIVTIKSHK
+61 IVTLKSYRELGHN
-72 KLYHECSIT
+72 CPAT
-81 RDYISRA
+81 RDYIA
-88 KKHIKLSTK
+88 HVKKYIKLSTK

-109 IVFGVASFKS
+109 IALGVASFKS

-152 PNFNIHDYENIM
+152 PNFNIHDYENIT

-169 VEVLDTTPA
+169 VEVLDTTPT
-178 LDVPTEDTEKTEDS
+178 LDVPTEDS
-192 VEQQEAVTSTY
+192 VEQQDAVTSTY

-277 AVHPDGSTFST
+277 AVHPDGSAFST

-374 MKYLDREYYLP
+374 TKYLDREYYLP